1 MEPLVEQQL
10 TEELAALR
18 QELTR
23 VTAARDRYQAKGK
36 QLLAQHRALEG
47 DYARLEL
54 AYYRSMHEVLAL
66 AHLVDDENGPFIRKM
81 KHIYDCIQRSL
92 W

>member
-1 MEPLVEQQL
+1 MEQSIEERL
-10 TEELAALR
+10 TAELAELR
-18 QELTR
+18 QELAR

-47 DYARLEL
+47 NYARLEL
-54 AYYRSMHEVLAL
+54 AYYRSMNELLSL

-81 KHIYDCIQRSL
+81 KHIYDCIQRTL